1 MKAFLRMR
9 FIKLM
14 TNLFKKKIT
23 SYIYLFSFKNL
34 IFMSQFMITLSKMLT
49 KRKFV
54 TRTVRKTKDEK
65 KKNVKT

>member
-1 MKAFLRMR
+1 
-9 FIKLM
+9 
-14 TNLFKKKIT
+14 
-23 SYIYLFSFKNL
+23 
-34 IFMSQFMITLSKMLT
+34 MSQFMITLSKMLT